1 MRQQPQRPETAEE
14 DGRVVRGQTNR
25 RKIVEAMIALVSEG
39 VLSPSA
45 QEVAERANVGL
56 RTVFRHFDDM
66 DSLYSEMS
74 AQVSARILPLISST
88 FAASDWRG
96 RLDELIERRAVA
108 FEQMLPFKSAAD
120 TIRHKSKFL
129 TDEHEQLLKFNRGR
143 LLDALSPE
151 MRKQKALVE
160 ALDLLLSFES
170 WRRLRRD
177 QGLSVAQA
185 KATIAAVVAALTDGK
200 SAS

>member
-1 MRQQPQRPETAEE
+1 MQKPEAAEV
-14 DGRVVRGQTNR
+14 DGRRVRGQTNR

-45 QEVAERANVGL
+45 QEVAARADVGL

-66 DSLYSEMS
+66 ESLYSEMAS
-74 AQVSARILPLISST
+74 QISTRILPIFSMGLT
-88 FAASDWRG
+88 AGDWRG
-96 RLDELIERRAVA
+96 RVDELIERRALA
-108 FEQMLPFKSAAD
+108 FEKMLPFKSAAD

-129 TDEHEQLLKFNRGR
+129 SDEHLQLTKFLRER
-143 LLDALSPE
+143 LMEALPGE
-151 MRKQKALVE
+151 LRKQRTLVD

-177 QGLSVAQA
+177 QSLSVAQA
-185 KATIAAVVAALTDGK
+185 KSTIAAAAAAILDVRR
-200 SAS
+200 A